1 MVIELYIVNVLTE
14 LITFTTMG
22 SLDLIKSSIHYIEQ
36 HLLTTIYILFE
47 GIQTSEEQTEKK
59 Q

>member
-14 LITFTTMG
+14 LITFTTM
-22 SLDLIKSSIHYIEQ
+22 SCLDLMSSIHYIEQ

-47 GIQTSEEQTEKK
+47 GIQTYEEQKEKK